1 MECYATNVSGFIE
14 MGKSKTPTIQQPDP
28 YATAQAQAGANKDA
42 IEATAQY
49 NQIQQ
54 KNPLLHTYYTGELGS
69 NDRTKVDSY
78 DPRLIDDL
86 NRDLNT
92 ERIKDNQ
99 VFARIS
105 NLPYNNFSLPKENN
119 TIQQLDFGNVPAM
132 DVNAS
137 ADARNNVID
146 TLYGEFT
153 RRNDERFDRDESK
166 LRSYLIN
173 QGAGN
178 EANTGYRNAINDFT
192 QRKDDAYQN
201 AMTNAVVQGGTEQNR
216 LVGLGQTERS
226 RAINEQLQ
234 DANLRAQ
241 ARATGINEQL
251 TGRNQ
256 NINEIASLVQGS
268 GAVSVPQLSSPTLAG
283 SVAPVDIAGNIYS
296 NANAQNQAA
305 LQRAQANSAKAGNI
319 TGAGAS
325 LGSAAIL
332 ASSRTF
338 KNKTAE
344 FDKPSA
350 LESLRKLPVDRWVYN
365 DKSMGK
371 HEEIGI
377 YAEDFNDAFG
387 LKHGDHISI
396 TSAIGVLI
404 ATVQELAK
412 KVEVLE
418 NGN

>member
-1 MECYATNVSGFIE
+1 

-54 KNPLLHTYYTGELGS
+54 KNPLLHTYYTGQIGS

-99 VFARIS
+99 VYARIS

-119 TIQQLDFGNVPAM
+119 TIKQLDFGNVPAM

-153 RRNDERFDRDESK
+153 RRNDDRFNRDESK
-166 LRSYLIN
+166 LRSYLLN

-178 EANTGYRNAINDFT
+178 EANTGYRNAINDFR
-192 QRKDDAYQN
+192 QNKDDAYQS

-216 LVGLGQTERS
+216 LVGLGQSERS
-226 RAINEQLQ
+226 RVINEQLQ
-234 DANLRAQ
+234 DATLRAQ
-241 ARATGINEQL
+241 ARASGINEDL

-256 NINEIASLVQGS
+256 NINELASLVQGA

-283 SVAPVDIAGNIYS
+283 SVAPADISGNIYS

-305 LQRAQANSAKAGNI
+305 LQRAQSNSAKAGNL
-319 TGAGAS
+319 TGAVGGIGAGYA
-325 LGSAAIL
+325 GSAAGSKAL
-332 ASSRTF
+332 GSLFSFSSKDYKTKTNDF
-338 KNKTAE
+338 NK
-344 FDKPSA
+344 DDA
-350 LESLRKLPVDRWVYN
+350 LEALRKLPVDRWRYKDVA
-365 DKSMGK
+365 MGE
-371 HEEIGI
+371 HEEIGM
-377 YAEDFNDAFG
+377 YAEDFNGAFG
-387 LKHGDHISI
+387 LEHNDKISV
-396 TSAIGVLI
+396 TSALGVMVAAI
-404 ATVQELAK
+404 QSLAD
-412 KVEVLE
+412 KVEALQ